1 MAIISPAKLKTCQ
14 LCAPCQAERGRR
26 RVYMSF
32 MPRLD
37 RWYCH
42 FLEQD
47 LQTPLPKKL
56 HFKSHEKIREI
67 AERGGCNLNLEARQS
82 LEHGIEIGR
91 GGIWLELSE
100 EKYHKLR
107 RP

>member
-1 MAIISPAKLKTCQ
+1 M
-14 LCAPCQAERGRR
+14 
-26 RVYMSF
+26 
-32 MPRLD
+32 
-37 RWYCH
+37 
-42 FLEQD
+42 
-47 LQTPLPKKL
+47 QTPIPKKL

-91 GGIWLELSE
+91 GGIWLELPE
-100 EKYHKLR
+100 EQYHKLR